1 MFAGVE
7 PGGVH
12 VTDDNGQ
19 TWEECR
25 GGVHDDI
32 HNLRCSAQDELV
44 AYFRAAFVHDDTLYT
59 SAACVPPTRWDSNDA
74 DPVLLTAS
82 ASESLTPVESPHPYE
97 VVVGWT
103 TIDGDPV
110 GATHRGTILRKAG
123 DTWTRVGTIPTPDSL
138 HGKYIN
144 LTWFD
149 SVDV

>member
-44 AYFRAAFVHDDTLYT
+44 AYFRAAFVHGDTLYT

-97 VVVGWT
+97 GREWDEVWT
-103 TIDGDPV
+103 AGE
-110 GATHRGTILRKAG
+110 GATPDADRLARGTAAYLLL
-123 DTWTRVGTIPTPDSL
+123 VVCP
-138 HGKYIN
+138 
-144 LTWFD
+144 LT
-149 SVDV
+149 VDLALLAQ